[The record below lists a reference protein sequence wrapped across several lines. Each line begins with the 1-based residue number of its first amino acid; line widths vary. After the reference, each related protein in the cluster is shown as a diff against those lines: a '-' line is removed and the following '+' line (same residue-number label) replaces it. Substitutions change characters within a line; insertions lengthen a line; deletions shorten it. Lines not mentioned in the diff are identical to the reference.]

1 MFNIKRPQLF
11 IVAVLILIIVIL
23 TFLFG
28 YRLIGGKSLSIML
41 VTVAVV
47 TFFGFLNEAENVDE
61 RSMRRAI
68 AASVVMVY
76 LVLLATVI
84 FWVEIPGD
92 PKTKLPD
99 VTQTMLTHF
108 TTIMGV
114 VIAFYF
120 GASAYIDKK

>member
-1 MFNIKRPQLF
+1 
-11 IVAVLILIIVIL
+11 
-23 TFLFG
+23 
-28 YRLIGGKSLSIML
+28 ML